1 MRRASSI
8 VVAVVVMTGLV
19 ATGLAG
25 CSLAVAPT
33 SQQATDPPVVTP
45 AGFDEVT
52 VGDLRGALTRD
63 HGLRE
68 GPGDCG
74 PRLPAYPSVSPVFDG
89 DRLVLL
95 WADPPV
101 RTAQGLSVG
110 SPVAQVREVH
120 PGAEEL
126 TAPADSYRFDGLLV
140 TVDGLGY
147 LFLHDQQ
154 QVQKIIVG
162 YEKYAR
168 LLFHEDFGTC

>member
-1 MRRASSI
+1 MRRAGYLI
-8 VVAVVVMTGLV
+8 VAVMVATGLV

-25 CSLAVAPT
+25 CAVAAEPT
-33 SQQATDPPVVTP
+33 SQPATDPPVVTP
-45 AGFDEVT
+45 AGLDKVA
-52 VGDLRGALTRD
+52 VGDLRGTLTRD

-101 RTAQGLSVG
+101 QTAQGLSVG